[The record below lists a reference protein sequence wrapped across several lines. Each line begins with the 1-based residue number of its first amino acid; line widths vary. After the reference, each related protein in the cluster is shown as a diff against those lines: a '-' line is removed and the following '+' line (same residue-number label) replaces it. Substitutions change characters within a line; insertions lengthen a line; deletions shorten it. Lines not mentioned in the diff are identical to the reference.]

1 MSRKYLDDLK
11 VKYPETYCSSDDP
24 RQEKWTQEREE
35 YGFDERETWDLDSAF
50 YCWLYER
57 LKMYLDVNCVDL
69 TYHKFEYEGEELTQQ
84 ECIDRM
90 IHGCEIYFKQQND
103 WNISEEDQKA
113 INDIAKIWAIV
124 LPAMW
129 W

>member
-1 MSRKYLDDLK
+1 MNRKYLDDAGMTERHDSWN
-11 VKYPETYCSSDDP
+11 PEDS
-24 RQEKWTQEREE
+24 RQEQWEKEREE
-35 YGFDERETWDLDSAF
+35 YGFDERETWALDSAF

-57 LKMYLDVNCVDL
+57 LKMYLDVNCVNL

-90 IHGCEIYFKQQND
+90 IHGCEIYFKQKDD

-113 INDIAKIWAIV
+113 ISDIAKIWAIV

>member
-1 MSRKYLDDLK
+1 MNRKYLDEAGMTERHDSWN
-11 VKYPETYCSSDDP
+11 PEDN
-24 RQEKWTQEREE
+24 RQEQWAKEREE
-35 YGFDERETWDLDSAF
+35 YGFDERETWALDSAF

-57 LKMYLDVNCVDL
+57 LKMYLDVNCVNL

-90 IHGCEIYFKQQND
+90 IHGCEIYFNQEDD